1 MILRWMD
8 GKPGADLQCWQS
20 CRTVCRDAENGG
32 VMFADYD
39 ANAVE
44 PIWAVTLRLAVC
56 VCSCCFAYLGL
67 GAV

>member
-1 MILRWMD
+1 MENLELICNAGRAA
-8 GKPGADLQCWQS
+8 GH
-20 CRTVCRDAENGG
+20 VCRDAENGG

>member
-1 MILRWMD
+1 MKNLKLICNAGRAAGLY
-8 GKPGADLQCWQS
+8 
-20 CRTVCRDAENGG
+20 AENGG